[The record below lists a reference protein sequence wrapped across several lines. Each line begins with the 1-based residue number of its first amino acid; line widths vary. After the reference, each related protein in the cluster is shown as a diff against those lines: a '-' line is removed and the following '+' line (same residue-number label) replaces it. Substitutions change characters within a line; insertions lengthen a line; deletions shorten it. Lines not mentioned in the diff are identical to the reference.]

1 MLKSFKIKKLFLFVF
16 ICGSMSLAAQEQQ
29 DISDKELVQFAD
41 AYTEVQVLNQQSQ
54 QKMMSILQEEG
65 LEIERFNEIQQA
77 KMDPNK
83 KSDATDVEK
92 KKHENITTKIEKMQ
106 PELEKN
112 AIASIEST
120 GISIKKF
127 EALAA
132 KIQEDTSL
140 QQRLQTIMEKRQEKE
155 Y

>member
-1 MLKSFKIKKLFLFVF
+1 
-16 ICGSMSLAAQEQQ
+16 MSLTAQEQQ

-92 KKHENITTKIEKMQ
+92 KKHENITTK
-106 PELEKN
+106 
-112 AIASIEST
+112 
-120 GISIKKF
+120 
-127 EALAA
+127 
-132 KIQEDTSL
+132 
-140 QQRLQTIMEKRQEKE
+140 
-155 Y
+155 

>member
-1 MLKSFKIKKLFLFVF
+1 
-16 ICGSMSLAAQEQQ
+16 
-29 DISDKELVQFAD
+29 
-41 AYTEVQVLNQQSQ
+41 
-54 QKMMSILQEEG
+54 
-65 LEIERFNEIQQA
+65 
-77 KMDPNK
+77 
-83 KSDATDVEK
+83 
-92 KKHENITTKIEKMQ
+92 MQ